1 MSTLPAEGYR
11 LTDISPKAY
20 EHPADRAATAALASI
35 PYLDR
40 VVRKLIELGYE
51 RALRAGYLGSAV
63 RLSEDQLPDVWRQ
76 HNIAYATL
84 DMPTV
89 PPLYL
94 TQYPS
99 PNAMAIGAS
108 KPIVVLQ
115 SELVRLLDPAQQRAV
130 LAHEAAHILSD
141 HQLYRTALQIL
152 LRVSASALPLPVTPI
167 RAALLEWSRASEL
180 TCDRAAALV
189 VRDPLVVCRTL
200 MIITAGAEAEN
211 LDLDAFMRQGQEYAE
226 PASGLQKLT
235 RLFLDLGVTHALPVK
250 RVHELM
256 AWVHSGEYDRIVGG
270 EYRRRDEK
278 VDAKHEAGEAAAHYA
293 EKAKGAVTGAGAALE
308 DAFGEASTALSSAG
322 DKLADWLNKRAR
334 KDEGDASEGDAGV

>member
-11 LTDISPKAY
+11 LTNISPKAY
-20 EHPADRAATAALASI
+20 EHPADRAATAALGSI
-35 PYLDR
+35 PYLDK

-51 RALRAGYLGSAV
+51 RALRASYLGAAV

-84 DMPTV
+84 DMPVV

-94 TQYPS
+94 TQFPS
-99 PNAMAIGAS
+99 PNAMAIGAAQ
-108 KPIVVLQ
+108 PIVVLQ
-115 SELVRLLDPAQQRAV
+115 SELVQLLDPAQQRAV

-141 HQLYRTALQIL
+141 HQLYRTALDIL
-152 LRVSASALPLPVTPI
+152 LRLSASALPLPIAPV

-189 VRDPLVVCRTL
+189 LRDPLVVCRTL
-200 MIITAGAEAEN
+200 MIITAGAEAEH

-226 PASGLQKLT
+226 PVTGLQKLT

-256 AWVHSGEYDRIVGG
+256 AWVQTGEYDRIVGG
-270 EYRRRDEK
+270 EYRRRDERA
-278 VDAKHEAGEAAAHYA
+278 DAKAEAGDAAAHYG
-293 EKAKGAVTGAGAALE
+293 EKLRGTVAGAGAAVE
-308 DAFGEASTALSSAG
+308 DAFGEASAALENAS
-322 DKLADWLNKRAR
+322 DRVADWLSRR
-334 KDEGDASEGDAGV
+334 SGPKD